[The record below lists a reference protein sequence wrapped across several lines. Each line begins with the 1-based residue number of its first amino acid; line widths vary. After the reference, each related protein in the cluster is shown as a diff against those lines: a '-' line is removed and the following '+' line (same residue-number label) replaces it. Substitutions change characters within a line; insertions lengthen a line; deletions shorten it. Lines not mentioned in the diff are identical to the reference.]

1 MAAHSIVATLLLLSL
16 VARASAFDL
25 SVSPADVLTAGLK
38 ESAGIDLSMVVRLS
52 DKEPRAFLYKSF
64 LSDEECDHIVNI
76 ATARL
81 ARSAVA
87 DGSSGKSVVSEVRT
101 STGMFLTK
109 GEDDVI
115 RAIEQRVSEWT
126 FFPWPIRRL
135 CRYRGQSGGSAG
147 RHYGHTGEKH
157 NPHPHLD
164 YSLPSS
170 LLSLPPPPSHY
181 HALPAIATPHP
192 VHTVLRYG
200 VGQKYDPHLDYLFDP
215 VNTRLHLLQCAV
227 LWYAI
232 GQKYDGHVDY
242 FSHPVNM
249 QLQVLRYAIGQKYDA
264 HLDYFFGPRQHAA
277 GRAPLR
283 HAATLKPIKGDALRF
298 FNMHPHG
305 SPAPPIYSMRALPS
319 RARTTLL
326 QHASTRLPCP
336 ASLHHACPV
345 VEGINSFQPTP
356 LHLPFPT
363 PLHPSPP
370 LPFPMPPVK
379 PIKGDALLFFNMH
392 PDGSPDPSSLH
403 HACPVVEGIKWS
415 APKWIRMGDV
425 TVPLGDAVTA
435 ACQDSNA

>member
-16 VARASAFDL
+16 VARASSFDL
-25 SVSPADVLTAGLK
+25 TVSPADVLTAGLK
-38 ESAGIDLSMVVRLS
+38 VGPAKDVESAGIDLSRVVRLS

-64 LSDEECDHIVNI
+64 LSDAECDHIVNI

-126 FFPWPIRRL
+126 F
-135 CRYRGQSGGSAG
+135 
-147 RHYGHTGEKH
+147 
-157 NPHPHLD
+157 
-164 YSLPSS
+164 LPV
-170 LLSLPPPPSHY
+170 
-181 HALPAIATPHP
+181 ANQEA
-192 VHTVLRYG
+192 
-200 VGQKYDPHLDYLFDP
+200 
-215 VNTRLHLLQCAV
+215 
-227 LWYAI
+227 
-232 GQKYDGHVDY
+232 
-242 FSHPVNM
+242 
-249 QLQVLRYAIGQKYDA
+249 LQVLRYAIGQKYDA
-264 HLDYFFGPRQHAA
+264 HLDYFSDPVNTQLGGHRY
-277 GRAPLR
+277 
-283 HAATLKPIKGDALRF
+283 ATLLMYLSNVTKG
-298 FNMHPHG
+298 G
-305 SPAPPIYSMRALPS
+305 E
-319 RARTTLL
+319 T
-326 QHASTRLPCP
+326 
-336 ASLHHACPV
+336 V
-345 VEGINSFQPTP
+345 
-356 LHLPFPT
+356 FPT
-363 PLHPSPP
+363 VKDDTPKDDSWSDCAKGALA
-370 LPFPMPPVK
+370 VK